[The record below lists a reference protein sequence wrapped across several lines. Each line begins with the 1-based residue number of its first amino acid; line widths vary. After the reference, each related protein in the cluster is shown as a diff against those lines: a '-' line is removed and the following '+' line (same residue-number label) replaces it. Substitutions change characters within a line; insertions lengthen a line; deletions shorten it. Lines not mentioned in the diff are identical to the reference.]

1 MSSPRTGGSAN
12 YSPPRRTNLPRL
24 KPAGSST
31 ESSPRGRRAGGSARH
46 EETMSV
52 AASTFS
58 QTSGC
63 SSSTAA
69 GLSPEQRIARRAI
82 RERELAAHFARYN
95 LPGFNTPGPGQYERK
110 HGLAGGTF
118 NTRPGQSPWS
128 RDVVTQHETLDTT
141 ERPINPKK
149 ITHVG
154 DPGRYVYR
162 NHEIGN
168 YKNNVAGV
176 LMNSPLPQRPIATN
190 GGGQPATLPWQV
202 WSGR

>member
-1 MSSPRTGGSAN
+1 
-12 YSPPRRTNLPRL
+12 
-24 KPAGSST
+24 
-31 ESSPRGRRAGGSARH
+31 
-46 EETMSV
+46 MSV

-110 HGLAGGTF
+110 HGLAGGPF